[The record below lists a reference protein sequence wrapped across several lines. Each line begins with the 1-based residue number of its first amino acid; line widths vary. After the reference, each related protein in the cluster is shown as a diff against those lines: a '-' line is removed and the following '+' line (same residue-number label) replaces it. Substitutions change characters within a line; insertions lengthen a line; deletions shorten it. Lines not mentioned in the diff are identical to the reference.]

1 MSEKAN
7 VLVTP
12 KATVTGWVSIL
23 KPDTKFNPDG
33 DYKIKVRIPSD
44 AKGLSAQLE
53 LIEKARDDA
62 KAEFV
67 KQPKNKGKRVKEADL
82 PFYEDDEGFVV
93 LSFKSKA
100 SYIDKKTEERRT
112 RVVPVFGGNGR
123 LKPNEIPNFGE
134 GSEVRVA
141 YNPSG
146 FCNAALGAG
155 VSLRLESIKLIK
167 PVEFSGSG
175 SNPFGDDDDEAYVPD
190 RSDSGDDI
198 YGDDNDQ
205 PEGEGDPVN
214 EEDID
219 F

>member
-1 MSEKAN
+1 MADKPN
-7 VLVTP
+7 VYVTP

-23 KPDTKFNPDG
+23 NPDTKFNADG
-33 DYKIKVRIPSD
+33 DYKIKVRIDRD
-44 AKGLSAQLE
+44 APKLGDLLE
-53 LIEKARDDA
+53 KIEQARADA

-82 PFYEDDEGFVV
+82 PFYEDEDTGEVV

-100 SYIDKKTEERRT
+100 SYLDKKTQERKT
-112 RVVPVFGGNGR
+112 RVIPIFGGAGR
-123 LKPNEIPNFGE
+123 LKPNEVPNFGE

-141 YNPSG
+141 FQISG

-167 PVEFSGSG
+167 AVEFSGG
-175 SNPFGDDDDEAYVPD
+175 GANPFGDDEDEEGYVPD
-190 RSDSGDDI
+190 RGGDDSDP
-198 YGDDNDQ
+198 YGDDNDAGGDDQ
-205 PEGEGDPVN
+205 PADD
-214 EEDID
+214 EE

>member
-1 MSEKAN
+1 MAEKAN

-23 KPDTKFNPDG
+23 KPDTKYNADG
-33 DYKIKVRIPSD
+33 DYKIKVRIPRD
-44 AKGLSAQLE
+44 AKGLDALLE
-53 LIEKARDDA
+53 IIEKARADA

-82 PFYEDDEGFVV
+82 PFYEDEDTEEVV

-100 SYIDKKTEERRT
+100 SYIDKKTEQRKS
-112 RVVPVFGGNGR
+112 RVIPIFGAGGR
-123 LKPNEIPNFGE
+123 LKPEEVPNFGE

-141 YNPSG
+141 FQASG

-167 PVEFSGSG
+167 PVEFTGG
-175 SNPFGDDDDEAYVPD
+175 GANPFGDDDEDGYEPD
-190 RSDSGDDI
+190 RSDEGSDP
-198 YGDDNDQ
+198 YGDDNDSSGYDEPQ
-205 PEGEGDPVN
+205 
-214 EEDID
+214 EDED